1 MRLTEV
7 LLMQELG
14 LSLTEI
20 NNMISNRVHEYVI
33 ILDEIGKMK
42 QEKMNEAQRNG

>member
-14 LSLTEI
+14 QPLSEI
-20 NNMISNRVHEYVI
+20 ERMTPQRVYEYTI
-33 ILDEIGKMK
+33 ILSEIGKMRK
-42 QEKMNEAQRNG
+42 EKMEAARNG